1 MIRHENVNLFNF
13 KRRKSVAKRSPV
25 WQQAHIEEELENDV
39 TVEFMKCNQCSYK
52 IKWNRSTT
60 PMLGMLHNKLISNKI
75 PLSD

>member
-1 MIRHENVNLFNF
+1 MSENIASYQLQNNINNTNIGE
-13 KRRKSVAKRSPV
+13 KSN
-25 WQQAHIEEELENDV
+25 AHIEEELENDV